1 MKGPRFH
8 ASVVG
13 MLLLLF
19 AVSSTF
25 AQLPAP
31 QLPTLRLPRISQGA
45 RITQVIGLSEVTI
58 QYHRPGVKG
67 RDVWH
72 TIQPYDSIWRAG
84 ANEPTLFTF
93 SDPVTIEGKSLPAGT
108 YRFLTIPGKTEWT
121 LIFNSEIKNWGTV
134 YEPKYDTLK
143 LQVKSEAGPME
154 EWMSFSFTDLTSSS
168 AKVVLAWEKV
178 RVGFKVEFNT
188 LGKMQASVGTWQVLN
203 SAARYALTE
212 KVYLNEAMEWIDR
225 SIEMNKNQTN
235 LRTKAELLAQ
245 AGKTSEAVA
254 SAEEALSVGKAKDP
268 KFENSQFAKDLQN
281 LISKWKGM
289 K

>member
-1 MKGPRFH
+1 MRAFRIQV
-8 ASVVG
+8 ASLF
-13 MLLLLF
+13 LLLTGVTGAL
-19 AVSSTF
+19 

-31 QLPTLRLPRISQGA
+31 QLPVLRLPRISQGA

-72 TIQPYDSIWRAG
+72 TIQPYDSIWRTG

-93 SDPVTIEGKSLPAGT
+93 SDPVTIEGKTLPAGT

-143 LQVKSEAGPME
+143 VKVKSEEGPVE

-188 LGKMQASVGTWQVLN
+188 VGKMQASVGTWQVLN

-212 KVYLNEAMEWIDR
+212 KVYPNEAMDWIDR
-225 SIEMNKNQTN
+225 SIGMNKNQTN

-245 AGKTSEAVA
+245 AGKTSDAIA
-254 SAEEALSVGKAKDP
+254 AAEEALSVGKEKDP
-268 KFENSQFAKDLQN
+268 KFETSQFAKDVKN
-281 LISKWKGM
+281 LIATWKG
-289 K
+289 KK